1 MTTHQ
6 TRNIA
11 VIGNGNV
18 GGALSKG
25 LENAGHEVQI
35 ADNDPKTVEQVS
47 DRAGVVLL
55 AVPFTAVPDVV
66 ETAGHL
72 WTGKTVIDVTNAVTP
87 EHAFAASSEESGA
100 EKLQALVPDAK
111 VVKAFN
117 TVFAEHMAT
126 GQLHDDRLTAFA
138 ASDHEGARGTVMSL
152 AEGIGFDPVDAGP
165 LENARWLEALGY
177 LNIQLGYT
185 LEMGTDI
192 GFKLHRH

>member
-1 MTTHQ
+1 MTHHE
-6 TRNIA
+6 NAKIA

-18 GGALSKG
+18 GGALGKG
-25 LENAGHEVQI
+25 LEKNGHELQM
-35 ADNDPKTVEQVS
+35 ANHDPKAVEQAS
-47 DRAGVVLL
+47 NWADVVLL

-72 WTGKTVIDVTNAVTP
+72 WTGKPVIDVTNAVDA
-87 EHAFAASSEESGA
+87 EFAYAASSEQSGA
-100 EKLQALVPDAK
+100 EKLQALAPDAR

-126 GQLHDDRLTAFA
+126 GQLHDAPLTALIA
-138 ASDHEGARGTVMSL
+138 TDHEEARETVTGL
-152 AEGIGFDPVDAGP
+152 ANDIGFDPVDAGP
-165 LENARWLEALGY
+165 LENARWLEAMGY

-192 GFKLHRH
+192 GFKLHHA